1 MSALLTLCEVASYV
15 KLCQNGDRVTGEYH
29 LGLQSGDVDGRLGDE
44 DRVVFSFEGMDE
56 MDMVNGTGTIA
67 LQGDRLIFKLMY
79 HGGDD
84 FTFEC
89 ERRR

>member
-29 LGLQSGDVDGRLGDE
+29 LGLQTGEVDGRPE
-44 DRVVFSFEGMDE
+44 DADRIVFSFEGMDE
-56 MDMVNGTGTIA
+56 TEPVHGAGIST
-67 LQGDRLIFKLMY
+67 LQGDRLFKLMY
-79 HGGDD
+79 HYGDD
-84 FTFEC
+84 YIFVC